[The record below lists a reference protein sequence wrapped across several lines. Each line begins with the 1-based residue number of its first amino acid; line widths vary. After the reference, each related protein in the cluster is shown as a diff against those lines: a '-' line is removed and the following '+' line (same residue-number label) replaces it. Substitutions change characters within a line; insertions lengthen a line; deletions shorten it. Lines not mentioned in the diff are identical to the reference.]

1 MVESDSDR
9 ELGGLFVSKNA
20 GASWSRISKDH
31 RLIQRSWYYIE
42 VFADPQNENMVYVL
56 SAPALRSIDGGKTW
70 ETLSGTHGDY
80 HDLWINSDNPKNLC
94 IANDGGAAISF
105 NRGKSWSTQSNM
117 ATAQFYRVNVDNS
130 FPYRIYGGQQDNTS
144 IRIAHREIGSWG
156 INPQSWSASAGGESA
171 FLAFDPDDPK
181 YVLGGSYLGTIEVL
195 DTEAK
200 AGTNI
205 MAAPIQYLGRDA
217 KDMRYRFN
225 WNAPIIWSKH
235 EPNTY
240 YHGAQYLLRTRDMG
254 TTWEKASP
262 DLTKNEIEKQGKG
275 GGPYTNEAVGAENYG
290 TLSYVVESPHEKGVI
305 WVGTDDGLVQLTK
318 DGGANWKNV
327 TPKGLKECLV
337 NAIDVSPHDPATAY
351 IATTRYKFNDHTPAL
366 YKTTNYGKTWTN
378 ITKGIPQGAFTRVV
392 REDDKQKDLLFAG
405 TETGI
410 YISWNGGKQWKP
422 FQLNLPLCPITD
434 LIVRHDDLVVATSGR
449 SFWVLDD
456 ISLLRQYSKKNN
468 SLKLFQPENTML
480 LNGGSELN
488 SSSPSVTGT
497 NALRGVNPANGVVM
511 YYNLPSE
518 KSETPIVLEITDAK
532 GQMVRSLSSSKDSTY
547 QRWAGGPP
555 PEPTLSKS
563 DGLNRFVW
571 DMKYSNRLGVPDVYI
586 EGNYRGHKVSP
597 GKYTATLKMGEKAS
611 TTSFEVLANP
621 MYPTTV
627 ATYQEYSGL
636 MMAMTK
642 TIDEMHRSINTIY
655 DYKNQLNTILKRLPK
670 TEKYAKIHSKGE
682 VLIQSM
688 TEWDNEMVQRKSKA
702 YDDVENFPNKL
713 TANYLFLINQ
723 TESGIPKVIQP
734 VLDRK
739 KELDAEWTPLQKK
752 AREIMEKEV
761 ITFNKLLWE
770 AGVGAILLDIVVN
783 KT

>member
-1 MVESDSDR
+1 
-9 ELGGLFVSKNA
+9 
-20 GASWSRISKDH
+20 
-31 RLIQRSWYYIE
+31 
-42 VFADPQNENMVYVL
+42 
-56 SAPALRSIDGGKTW
+56 
-70 ETLSGTHGDY
+70 
-80 HDLWINSDNPKNLC
+80 
-94 IANDGGAAISF
+94 
-105 NRGKSWSTQSNM
+105 
-117 ATAQFYRVNVDNS
+117 
-130 FPYRIYGGQQDNTS
+130 
-144 IRIAHREIGSWG
+144 
-156 INPQSWSASAGGESA
+156 
-171 FLAFDPDDPK
+171 
-181 YVLGGSYLGTIEVL
+181 
-195 DTEAK
+195 
-200 AGTNI
+200 
-205 MAAPIQYLGRDA
+205 LGRDA

-318 DGGANWKNV
+318 DGGDNWQNV

-410 YISWNGGKQWKP
+410 YISWNGGKQWQP

-434 LIVRHDDLVVATSGR
+434 LIIRHDDLVVATSGR

-597 GKYTATLKMGEKAS
+597 GKYTATLKMGEKVS

-761 ITFNKLLWE
+761 IAFNKLLWE